1 MRYLNS
7 EIYRKNVKTAV
18 EHIVG
23 FDVFFNKSVLILG
36 ASGLI
41 GSFIADCFIYA
52 NENLDARITI
62 YAVSRNAAQLKDRFG
77 DAYGSYLNF
86 IEADVT
92 ELDIALPF
100 DYIIHAASYG
110 HPKAFRE
117 MPVEVLLSNV
127 VGTQKILEIAK
138 LNATCRVLYVSSGE
152 AQEEVDHLSARA
164 CYPMGKRAAETLC
177 ISYKKEYD
185 VDVVIA
191 RPCHTFGA
199 NITEND
205 NRAAS
210 QFIMSAAKG
219 INIEMYSMGEQVRT
233 FSYVAD
239 CVSGLLTVLAVGE
252 SGTVYGISTGE
263 SCSVKEFADKCAAAG
278 KCRVEIHMPSG
289 IEKAE
294 TSPIANQI
302 VNNDALKNLGW
313 QPVFSIAGGIAETIG
328 IMKEMGRN

>member
-18 EHIVG
+18 EHTVG
-23 FDVFFNKSVLILG
+23 FDVFSNKSVLILG

-52 NENLDARITI
+52 NEYLAAGITI
-62 YAVSRNAAQLKDRFG
+62 YAVSRNAAQLKERFG
-77 DAYGSYLNF
+77 DIYGSYLNF

-92 ELDIALPF
+92 VLDIALPF

-110 HPKAFRE
+110 HPRAFRE

-127 VGTQKILEIAK
+127 MGTQRVLEIAK
-138 LNATCRVLYVSSGE
+138 LNSACRVLYISSGE
-152 AQEEVDHLSARA
+152 AQEKVDHLSARA

-177 ISYKKEYD
+177 ISYHKEYD
-185 VDVVIA
+185 TNVIIA

-199 NITEND
+199 NVTNND
-205 NRAAS
+205 NRATA
-210 QFIMSAAKG
+210 QFIASAANG
-219 INIEMYSMGEQVRT
+219 RNIEMYSAGEQVRS

-239 CVSGLLTVLAVGE
+239 CVSGLLTALAKGDC
-252 SGTVYGISTGE
+252 GAVYGVSSDE
-263 SCSVKEFADKCAAAG
+263 SSSVREFANKCAAVG
-278 KCRVEIHMPSG
+278 KCKVEMHMPSG

-313 QPVFSIAGGIAETIG
+313 QPAFSIDRGIAETIG

>member
-7 EIYRKNVKTAV
+7 ETYRKNVKTAV

-23 FDVFFNKSVLILG
+23 FDFFSNKSLLILG

-41 GSFIADCFIYA
+41 GSFITDCFLYA
-52 NENLDARITI
+52 NDKLSAGISI
-62 YAVSRNAAQLKDRFG
+62 YAVSRDIKKLKSRFG
-77 DAYGSYLNF
+77 DDQGNYLNF
-86 IEADVT
+86 IETDVT
-92 ELDIALPF
+92 TMDIKMPF

-110 HPKAFRE
+110 HPRAFRE
-117 MPVEVLLSNV
+117 MPVEILLSNV
-127 VGTQKILEIAK
+127 VGTQKALEIAK

-152 AQEEVDHLSARA
+152 AQEEVDHISARA

-219 INIEMYSMGEQVRT
+219 INIEMYSMGDQVRT

-239 CVSGLLTVLAVGE
+239 CVSGLLTALAVGE

-278 KCRVEIHMPSG
+278 KCRVEIHMPSNT
-289 IEKAE
+289 ESAE
-294 TSPIANQI
+294 ASPIKNQI
-302 VNNDALKNLGW
+302 VKNDAIRGLGW
-313 QPVFSIAGGIAETIG
+313 EPAFSIDEGIAQSVRI
-328 IMKEMGRN
+328 IKEI

>member
-1 MRYLNS
+1 MRYLENAA
-7 EIYRKNVKTAV
+7 YRSDIETAIS
-18 EHIVG
+18 HTKG
-23 FDVFFNKSVLILG
+23 FHDFFHKSVLILG

-41 GSFIADCFIYA
+41 GSFITDCFLYA
-52 NENLDARITI
+52 NDKLSAGISI
-62 YAVSRNAAQLKDRFG
+62 YAVSRNIKQLKSRFG
-77 DAYGSYLNF
+77 DVQDNCLNF

-92 ELDIALPF
+92 TMDIRMPF
-100 DYIIHAASYG
+100 DYIIHAAGYG
-110 HPKAFRE
+110 HPRAFRE

-127 VGTQKILEIAK
+127 VGTQKALEIAK

-152 AQEEVDHLSARA
+152 AQEEVDHISTRA

-185 VDVVIA
+185 VDAVLA

-199 NITEND
+199 NMTEND

-219 INIEMYSMGEQVRT
+219 INIEMYSMGDQVRT

-252 SGTVYGISTGE
+252 SGIVYGISTGE
-263 SCSVKEFADKCAAAG
+263 SCSVKEFADKCAVAG
-278 KCRVEIHMPSG
+278 NCRVEIHMPSNT
-289 IEKAE
+289 ESAE
-294 TSPIANQI
+294 ASPIKNQI
-302 VNNDALKNLGW
+302 VKNDAIRGLGW
-313 QPVFSIAGGIAETIG
+313 EPAFSIDEGIAQSVRI
-328 IMKEMGRN
+328 IKEI